1 VNVECHQIAD
11 TYPVSAARIS
21 ELIAP
26 IISKEKPNLDGEI
39 RIILVDD
46 TYMLH
51 LNQKYLNHDYATDVL
66 SFELDSKSDFL
77 DGEVYI
83 SLERAVEQAEE
94 YRVAPEQEIWRL
106 AIHGTLHLLGYDDQT
121 ENGRRAMHEKEDAY
135 LHSFALSRKEL

>member
-11 TYPVSAARIS
+11 TYPISAARIS

-26 IISKEKPNLDGEI
+26 IISKERPNLDGEI

-51 LNQKYLNHDYATDVL
+51 LNQKYLN
-66 SFELDSKSDFL
+66 
-77 DGEVYI
+77 
-83 SLERAVEQAEE
+83 
-94 YRVAPEQEIWRL
+94 EQEIWRL